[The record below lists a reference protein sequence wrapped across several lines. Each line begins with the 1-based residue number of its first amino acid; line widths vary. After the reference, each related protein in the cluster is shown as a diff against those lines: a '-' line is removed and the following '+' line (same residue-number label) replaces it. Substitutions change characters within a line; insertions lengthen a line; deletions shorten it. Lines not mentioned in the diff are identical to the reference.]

1 MQAAA
6 PVPKASHPSVCT
18 SLRGWLADEGYRV
31 LGRLPAA
38 ERGTSVLLIKVGWLL
53 QDMGR
58 LDDAEPLLREA
69 LDAKRATLGDRHPS
83 EMRTDRSRTRADAP
97 SRLERPL
104 TTSLKRRTRR
114 ANGRYA
120 PPLFFLSR
128 QSDHNTP
135 TIGGYK

>member
-1 MQAAA
+1 M
-6 PVPKASHPSVCT
+6 S
-18 SLRGWLADEGYRV
+18 SLVVVERVILDFRWLALKVPTPTFRVMIVSDKLYAQMLELIFKGVPFEVVREDEEDAV
-31 LGRLPAA
+31 LTR
-38 ERGTSVLLIKVGWLL
+38 
-53 QDMGR
+53 
-58 LDDAEPLLREA
+58 
-69 LDAKRATLGDRHPS
+69 S

-104 TTSLKRRTRR
+104 TTSLKRRMRR

-135 TIGGYK
+135 TIGGYE